1 MAVRKLRI
9 NKNSNINYPIL
20 DVMELSEE
28 IYGYDDNIKIYTTEK
43 FGNDIM
49 YHKKCYNERDVE
61 KFNFHSDYWG
71 DADYYQE
78 QALDVMR
85 EIEFYIGNKVIIP
98 FSDGNKSATV
108 VAMLIDKQYN
118 NHIKILIDDVE
129 ELN

>member
-1 MAVRKLRI
+1 MVKKIRI
-9 NKNSNINYPIL
+9 NENSDINYPIL

-49 YHKKCYNERDVE
+49 YHKKCYNEHDVD

-71 DADYYQE
+71 DANDYQE

-85 EIEFYIGNKVIIP
+85 EIKPYIGDKVIIP
-98 FSDGNKSATV
+98 FGDGNKSATV

>member
-1 MAVRKLRI
+1 MVVRKLRI
-9 NKNSNINYPIL
+9 NENSNINYPIL

-28 IYGYDDNIKIYTTEK
+28 IYVYDDNVETCTAEEL
-43 FGNDIM
+43 GNDMI
-49 YHKKCYNERDVE
+49 YYKKCYDEHDVD

-71 DADYYQE
+71 DANYYQE

-85 EIEFYIGNKVIIP
+85 EIKSYIGNKVIIP

-118 NHIKILIDDVE
+118 NHIKILIDDIE